1 MAVAFVE
8 GCKKR
13 THRRVE
19 HTREPTLYL
28 TLHVSILKEFRGVV
42 SFPNCIHKDERK
54 LTLSQ
59 IWLCQ
64 TSLVSEGHTFKPYPQ
79 LEHDSFSAGDS
90 EKRALFIHG
99 FPGTPYELRGLA
111 EALLERGWQ
120 VSVPLLPGFGKD
132 IIHLAHKNRS
142 DWLRKIRDEYEILK
156 KGSKHMLLVGFSMG
170 GALSLTSAVTLK
182 PDQLILLAPFSKL
195 PDWREKLLP
204 VVKYVL
210 PELRPFE
217 KADFND
223 SSVIAEFKKML
234 PYADL
239 TDVNI
244 QTRLRKLVTLRTESL
259 IQLRE
264 VGKLALANAPK
275 VPCSCVVIQGTDDK
289 TVIVRYT
296 QRLVGQFKTKPKYI
310 EIPGGHEFTKTV
322 DLHYPTLKQV
332 FLEHVLEP

>member
-1 MAVAFVE
+1 MSE
-8 GCKKR
+8 
-13 THRRVE
+13 T
-19 HTREPTLYL
+19 PT
-28 TLHVSILKEFRGVV
+28 F
-42 SFPNCIHKDERK
+42 
-54 LTLSQ
+54 Q
-59 IWLCQ
+59 
-64 TSLVSEGHTFKPYPQ
+64 PYPQ

-90 EKRALFIHG
+90 SKRALFIHG

-111 EALLERGWQ
+111 EALVERGWQ
-120 VSVPLLPGFGKD
+120 VRVPLLPGFGKE
-132 IIHLAHKNRS
+132 IATLGTKTRH
-142 DWLRKIRDEYEILK
+142 DWLEKIRGEYEILK
-156 KGSKHMLLVGFSMG
+156 RGSKHMQLVGFSMG

-223 SSVIAEFKKML
+223 SSVQAEFKKML
-234 PYADL
+234 PDTDL

-244 QTRLRKLVTLRTESL
+244 QTQLRKLVTLRTESL

-264 VGKLALANAPK
+264 VGKLALANASK
-275 VPCSCVVIQGTDDK
+275 VPCSSVIIQGTDDK

-296 QRLVGQFKTKPKYI
+296 QRLVGQFKTKPTYI
-310 EIPGGHEFTKTV
+310 EIPGGHEFTKPN
-322 DLHYPTLKQV
+322 DPHYEKLKQV
-332 FLEHVLEP
+332 FLEQVLEPK

>member
-1 MAVAFVE
+1 M
-8 GCKKR
+8 
-13 THRRVE
+13 
-19 HTREPTLYL
+19 
-28 TLHVSILKEFRGVV
+28 
-42 SFPNCIHKDERK
+42 
-54 LTLSQ
+54 
-59 IWLCQ
+59 
-64 TSLVSEGHTFKPYPQ
+64 SEAHAFKPYPQ

-90 EKRALFIHG
+90 GKRALFIHG

-111 EALLERGWQ
+111 EGLLERGWQ

-132 IIHLAHKNRS
+132 IINLANRNRN
-142 DWLRKIRDEYEILK
+142 DWLEKIKSEYETLK

-223 SSVIAEFKKML
+223 TSVQAEFKKML
-234 PYADL
+234 PDTDL
-239 TDVNI
+239 TDVAI
-244 QTRLRKLVTLRTESL
+244 QTQLRKLVTLRTESL
-259 IQLRE
+259 VQLRE
-264 VGKLALANAPK
+264 VGKLAMGNASK

-296 QRLVGQFKTKPKYI
+296 QRLVGQFKTRPTYI
-310 EIPGGHEFTKTV
+310 EIPGGHEFTKPI
-322 DLHYPTLKQV
+322 DPHYTRLKQV
-332 FLEHVLEP
+332 FLEQVLEP